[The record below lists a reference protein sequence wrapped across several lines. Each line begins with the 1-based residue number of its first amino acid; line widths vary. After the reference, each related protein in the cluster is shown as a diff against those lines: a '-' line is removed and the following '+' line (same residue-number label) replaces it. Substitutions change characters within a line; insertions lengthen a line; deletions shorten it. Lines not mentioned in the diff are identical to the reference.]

1 MNIDFASSEHAEQIA
16 ALHAASWA
24 ATYSDVLSPYYLERV
39 VPTERLAIWQE
50 RFENPKA
57 NQFALVALEAG
68 VVVAFACAFVGEH
81 SDWGSYL
88 DNLHVKPS
96 HQGRGIGSSLLLQ
109 IAAICEQ
116 RCSGQGLYLSVNQ
129 SNLRA
134 QKFYLALGAQNSQ
147 AAVWNAPDGTS
158 VPTFRFSWASAA
170 TLAENAAN
178 SAFER
183 DAPKAA
189 RPSI

>member
-1 MNIDFASSEHAEQIA
+1 MNIDFASSKHAEQIA

-24 ATYSDVLSPYYLERV
+24 ASYSDVLSPYYLERV

-50 RFENPKA
+50 RFENPKI
-57 NQFALVALEAG
+57 NQFVLVAKEAEL
-68 VVVAFACAFVGEH
+68 VVAFACAFVGEH

-96 HQGRGIGSSLLLQ
+96 HQGRGVGSSLLMQ
-109 IAAICEQ
+109 VAAICEQ
-116 RCSGQGLYLSVNQ
+116 RCSGQGLYLLVNQ

-147 AAVWNAPDGTS
+147 TAIWNAPDGTS
-158 VPTFRFSWASAA
+158 VPTFRFSWPSVAA
-170 TLAENAAN
+170 LAENAAG
-178 SAFER
+178 R
-183 DAPKAA
+183 
-189 RPSI
+189 

>member
-1 MNIDFASSEHAEQIA
+1 
-16 ALHAASWA
+16 
-24 ATYSDVLSPYYLERV
+24 
-39 VPTERLAIWQE
+39 
-50 RFENPKA
+50 
-57 NQFALVALEAG
+57 
-68 VVVAFACAFVGEH
+68 
-81 SDWGSYL
+81 
-88 DNLHVKPS
+88 
-96 HQGRGIGSSLLLQ
+96 LLLQ
-109 IAAICEQ
+109 VAAICEQ

-158 VPTFRFSWASAA
+158 VPTFRFSWTSAA

-178 SAFER
+178 TAFER

-189 RPSI
+189 RRLALR

>member
-24 ATYSDVLSPYYLERV
+24 ATYSDVLSPYYLEHV

-50 RFENPKA
+50 RFENPKT
-57 NQFALVALEAG
+57 NQCVLVAKEAG
-68 VVVAFACAFVGEH
+68 EVIAFACAFAGEH

-88 DNLHVKPS
+88 DNLHVKQS
-96 HQGRGIGSSLLLQ
+96 HQGRGVGSSLLMQ
-109 IAAICEQ
+109 VAAICEKK
-116 RCSGQGLYLSVNQ
+116 CSGQGLYLSVNQ

-134 QKFYLALGAQNSQ
+134 QNFYFALGAQNSQ

-158 VPTFRFSWASAA
+158 VPTFRFSWSSATA
-170 TLAENAAN
+170 LAENAAN
-178 SAFER
+178 QLFKR
-183 DAPKAA
+183 DALKRAP
-189 RPSI
+189 

>member
-24 ATYSDVLSPYYLERV
+24 ATYSDVLSPYYLEHV
-39 VPTERLAIWQE
+39 APTERLAIWQE
-50 RFENPKA
+50 RFEKPKV
-57 NQFALVALEAG
+57 NQFALVAIEAG
-68 VVVAFACAFVGEH
+68 GVVAFACAFVGEH

-96 HQGRGIGSSLLLQ
+96 HQGRGVGSSLLLQ
-109 IAAICEQ
+109 VASICEQ
-116 RCSGQGLYLSVNQ
+116 RCSDQGLYLSVNQ

-134 QKFYLALGAQNSQ
+134 QKFYVALGAQNSQ
-147 AAVWNAPDGTS
+147 AATWNAPDGTS

-170 TLAENAAN
+170 DLAENAAN
-178 SAFER
+178 AVYR
-183 DAPKAA
+183 VP
-189 RPSI
+189 